1 MDIRDIAFYRA
12 LADEMN
18 AHPER
23 FAVLGWADMVL
34 ALVMRA
40 DQSGDQSGSG
50 GGKAQHDWAVR
61 LRFEELRCE
70 AADEVS
76 VDEAHLADFSLDG
89 PLVKWQEM
97 FDDIAANG
105 AASGR
110 QTINSLALLATG
122 PADIRL
128 RGDDP
133 MGVDKFS
140 RFNQTL
146 QEYLDGA
153 ARVAVTA

>member
-1 MDIRDIAFYRA
+1 MTSKIDITDVALYRA
-12 LADEMN
+12 MADELN
-18 AHPER
+18 AHPET
-23 FAVLGWADMVL
+23 FTVLGEADMVL
-34 ALVMRA
+34 ALVMRR
-40 DQSGDQSGSG
+40 DEPEGGDY
-50 GGKAQHDWAVR
+50 AVR
-61 LRFEELRCE
+61 IRFEGLRCE
-70 AADEVS
+70 GVDEVDAS
-76 VDEAHLADFSLDG
+76 DATLADYFLDG
-89 PLVKWQEM
+89 PLTKWQAM
-97 FDDIAANG
+97 FDDIVASG

-110 QTINSLALLATG
+110 QTINSLALLATN
-122 PADIRL
+122 ADDIRL

>member
-1 MDIRDIAFYRA
+1 MDIRDTALYRA
-12 LADEMN
+12 MADEMN

-23 FAVLGWADMVL
+23 FAGLGDADMVL
-34 ALVMRA
+34 ALVMRDA
-40 DQSGDQSGSG
+40 ASPGSG
-50 GGKAQHDWAVR
+50 AGGGASDFAVR
-61 LRFEELRCE
+61 LRFEGLRCE
-70 AADEVS
+70 AADEVD
-76 VDEAHLADFSLDG
+76 VDEAHLADFFLDG
-89 PLVKWQEM
+89 PLARWQEM
-97 FDDIAANG
+97 FDDIVAHG

-110 QTINSLALLATG
+110 LTINSLALLAISRD
-122 PADIRL
+122 DIRL

>member
-1 MDIRDIAFYRA
+1 MIDIRDIAFYRA

-23 FAVLGWADMVL
+23 FAVLGEADMVL
-34 ALVMRA
+34 ALVMRGDA
-40 DQSGDQSGSG
+40 SGAG
-50 GGKAQHDWAVR
+50 GGDSPQSWAVR
-61 LRFEELRCE
+61 LRFEALRCE
-70 AADEVS
+70 AADEVE
-76 VDEAHLADFSLDG
+76 VGEAHLADFFLDG
-89 PLVKWQEM
+89 PFVRWQEM
-97 FDDIAANG
+97 FDDIVANG
-105 AASGR
+105 SASGR
-110 QTINSLALLATG
+110 LTINSLALLATG
-122 PADIRL
+122 PDDIRL

-133 MGVDKFS
+133 MGVDLFS

>member
-1 MDIRDIAFYRA
+1 MKIDSTAFFAA

-18 AHPER
+18 AHPEQ
-23 FAVLGWADMVL
+23 FKVLGECDMSA
-34 ALVMRA
+34 ALVMRKP
-40 DQSGDQSGSG
+40 DGDF
-50 GGKAQHDWAVR
+50 AVR
-61 LRFEELRCE
+61 VAFEGLACAGVTPIA
-70 AADEVS
+70 AAD
-76 VDEAHLADFSLDG
+76 AGTAADYYLDG
-89 PLVKWQEM
+89 PISAWQVM
-97 FDDIAANG
+97 FDYILANG

-110 QTINSLALLATG
+110 LTINSLALLGT
-122 PADIRL
+122 DIRL

-153 ARVAVTA
+153 ARTVAAAR

>member
-1 MDIRDIAFYRA
+1 MHIDHADFFVG

-18 AHPER
+18 AHPEQFR
-23 FAVLGWADMVL
+23 VLGDCDMVA
-34 ALVMRA
+34 ALVMRR
-40 DQSGDQSGSG
+40 DSGDF
-50 GGKAQHDWAVR
+50 AVR
-61 LRFEELRCE
+61 ITFEELRCAE
-70 AADEVS
+70 AVEIAAD
-76 VDEAHLADFSLDG
+76 DARNADFSLDG
-89 PLVKWQEM
+89 PYEQWQAM
-97 FDDIAANG
+97 FADIVEHG

-110 QTINSLALLATG
+110 LTINSLALLGTT
-122 PADIRL
+122 PNDIRL

-153 ARVAVTA
+153 ARVATPA

>member
-1 MDIRDIAFYRA
+1 
-12 LADEMN
+12 
-18 AHPER
+18 
-23 FAVLGWADMVL
+23 
-34 ALVMRA
+34 
-40 DQSGDQSGSG
+40 
-50 GGKAQHDWAVR
+50 
-61 LRFEELRCE
+61 
-70 AADEVS
+70 VS

-97 FDDIAANG
+97 FDDIVANG

-122 PADIRL
+122 PGDIRL